1 LSLGTGY
8 AVLFAPNALCVKTSA
23 TEGPDNDEP
32 DKTTNA
38 TPGLLGQGYLI
49 VRSRQRVT
57 LDGGHSL
64 LAVQDDHHATRL
76 GRVSAVV
83 PPSALATETSSPLR
97 IEHAVPAIET
107 SGPQLAGN
115 FGADIEA
122 QGHTMEVMSAA
133 TSRTSVP
140 SPPLKVSGSEAQ
152 AVRTFVQSLTAHS
165 QAGVPWVAWDT
176 FRHEMTAIQ
185 PPAAQPYRTKNSLL
199 AVVSHAHFQGILQLR
214 AEKGQH
220 WVALPGVPW
229 TPDGSTS
236 APSVSQQRD
245 VPRASLSEPATAR
258 IPLRPILRAIGDAHK
273 LGYPLVGFT
282 YVAHKAAMWWIKGIK
297 NPFEQAFA
305 EAVSTG
311 QVLIADVNDDEMKG
325 QWVYLPEGSVHRGPM
340 RSQVRKIPT
349 PGDPNEFDPL
359 MAYLLPGKQIFRRT
373 VDVYFKTEVPDT
385 PYGQTGSQINKAL
398 KRAEE
403 RGLIIC
409 GGSRRKEA
417 WVQRKD

>member
-1 LSLGTGY
+1 LSLGTGH

-23 TEGPDNDEP
+23 GGGPDNDEP

-64 LAVQDDHHATRL
+64 LAVQDGHHDTRL

-83 PPSALATETSSPLR
+83 PPLASATEASSLPHV
-97 IEHAVPAIET
+97 EHNVPIIET
-107 SGPQLAGN
+107 SGPRS
-115 FGADIEA
+115 A
-122 QGHTMEVMSAA
+122 QGNIIEVTTAA
-133 TSRTSVP
+133 TSHTSAMSP
-140 SPPLKVSGSEAQ
+140 SLDMSGPEAQ

-176 FRHEMTAIQ
+176 FRREMTAIQ
-185 PPAAQPYRTKNSLL
+185 PRAAQPYRTKKLLL
-199 AVVSHAHFQGILQLR
+199 AAVSRAHFRGVLQLR
-214 AEKGQH
+214 TEKGQH

-229 TPDGSTS
+229 TSDESASTPS
-236 APSVSQQRD
+236 ASQPEPD

-258 IPLRPILRAIGDAHK
+258 ISLKPILRAIGDAHK

-282 YVAHKAAMWWIKGIK
+282 YVAHKAVMWWIKGVK

-311 QVLIADVNDDEMKG
+311 QVLIADVDDDEMKG

-359 MAYLLPGKQIFRRT
+359 MAYLPPGKQIFRRT

-398 KRAEE
+398 KRAEAQ
-403 RGLIIC
+403 GLIVS
-409 GGSRRKEA
+409 GGSGKKEA
-417 WVQRKD
+417 WVQRRD